1 MNWICCRLGRV
12 EAEAEK
18 MDTDDPAAMAP
29 EKIYHIDTNNIRVPR
44 ANMEMKSFIK
54 DCMSKWIQ
62 YHCSGI
68 VFLENLGPLPVR
80 FGRQNI
86 RSHLTVARFPG
97 IAISCKIKAFGYAYL
112 VHYTVLFHNQGGY
125 YNSPILQ
132 ALELPPGV
140 SRVSDPRL

>member
-18 MDTDDPAAMAP
+18 MDTDDTAAMAP

-62 YHCSGI
+62 YHYSRI
-68 VFLENLGPLPVR
+68 VFFTELPVR

-125 YNSPILQ
+125 YNSLILQ
-132 ALELPPGV
+132 ALELPL
-140 SRVSDPRL
+140 RVSFN